1 MSVEKLLL
9 ETFQYI
15 LQKGNSQINTEETD
29 EKKEELLQKIQIALT
44 DGDFNLN
51 ANRRGQIISQTKDR
65 VPVVHFAKTLE
76 RLGVK
81 VISKQNE
88 LMLINRT
95 EEGDKTVTIPKTS
108 IDSLEA
114 KEVLFKLGVNTEEFF
129 KIFRRRPF

>member
-51 ANRRGQIISQTKDR
+51 SNRRGQISQTKDR

>member
-51 ANRRGQIISQTKDR
+51 ANRRGQISQTKDR

-88 LMLINRT
+88 LILTNST

-108 IDSLEA
+108 IDSLDA

>member
-1 MSVEKLLL
+1 MSIEKLLL

-51 ANRRGQIISQTKDR
+51 SNRRGQISQTKDR

-108 IDSLEA
+108 IDSLTA

>member
-51 ANRRGQIISQTKDR
+51 ANRRGQISQTKDR